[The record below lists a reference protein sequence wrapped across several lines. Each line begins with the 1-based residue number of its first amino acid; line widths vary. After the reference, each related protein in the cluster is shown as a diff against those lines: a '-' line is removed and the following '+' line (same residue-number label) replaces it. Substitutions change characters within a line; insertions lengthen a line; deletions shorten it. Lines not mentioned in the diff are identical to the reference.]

1 MYSVM
6 TSLGPGPGPWRRFP
20 LRRLRRRHRKMPA
33 AIRAIRTAT
42 PLIVPPTMA
51 PVRSGE
57 RFELAVAGGAA
68 VDFSVGNVVCVGS
81 VDVLDSEEL
90 DELCVELLRVLLE
103 VLLVELLVVVLA
115 VLLSL
120 LLLLLLLLLSD
131 TVFARGVSLKLIVKL
146 GRSIVAEMPLALANT
161 VAAMELAD
169 PQPNWKKP
177 PSNSFR

>member
-1 MYSVM
+1 
-6 TSLGPGPGPWRRFP
+6 
-20 LRRLRRRHRKMPA
+20 MPA
-33 AIRAIRTAT
+33 AIKAIRTAT
-42 PLIVPPTMA
+42 PLMVPPTMA
-51 PVRSGE
+51 PVRSGA
-57 RFELAVAGGAA
+57 RLELAVAGGAA
-68 VDFSVGNVVCVGS
+68 VDFSVGAVVCVGA

-90 DELCVELLRVLLE
+90 DELCVEVLRVLLV
-103 VLLVELLVVVLA
+103 VLLVELLVVLLA

-120 LLLLLLLLLSD
+120 LLSLLLPRLLLLLLSSD
-131 TVFARGVSLKLIVKL
+131 TVFALGVSLKLIVKL